1 MGGAALLY
9 RVSAYHAV
17 IRANGAWG
25 KAASTSS
32 TSAQIIMDAI
42 IMAPSTDR
50 MTVLEAAQAQQKAA
64 PAQAAVMV
72 LFILLFMVR
81 VIVTASLRFGNVG
94 AILAK
99 QVAEV
104 NSRFAKNIIIP
115 HNSSLYRLCNLHN
128 SPAFCRRS
136 GRRETERGEG
146 RPTACLLPVYAV
158 SITAGAALTAPVR
171 RSAGAGSP
179 PRSRRHAGRSPPQR
193 GWTASHSAASPDS
206 CGCRRPCRA

>member
-25 KAASTSS
+25 KAAS

-64 PAQAAVMV
+64 PAQAAVRV

-115 HNSSLYRLCNLHN
+115 HNSSPYRLCNLHN

-146 RPTACLLPVYAV
+146 RPTACPLPVYAV
-158 SITAGAALTAPVR
+158 SITAGAVSY
-171 RSAGAGSP
+171 RSCSAIC
-179 PRSRRHAGRSPPQR
+179 RSRIS
-193 GWTASHSAASPDS
+193 SA
-206 CGCRRPCRA
+206 